1 MTIPKLSNPI
11 LRMGESL
18 QGPPFFLHDLFDSL
32 QKHAIAPASKAT
44 IGTRSRSSRNSSR
57 KSSSRRS
64 TPDLAAT
71 EDGPQ
76 QPGPPFFEPLTTARK
91 ALKLLY
97 EKGAPQSGL
106 TDSEPRIIDTATRP
120 GQVA

>member
-32 QKHAIAPASKAT
+32 QKHAIAPASKAPIDRRT
-44 IGTRSRSSRNSSR
+44 RSSRNSSR

-76 QPGPPFFEPLTTARK
+76 QPGPPFFERLTTARR

-97 EKGAPQSGL
+97 QNGATQSGSS
-106 TDSEPRIIDTATRP
+106 DSDP
-120 GQVA
+120 

>member
-1 MTIPKLSNPI
+1 
-11 LRMGESL
+11 MGESL

-44 IGTRSRSSRNSSR
+44 IDRRTRSSRNSSR

-76 QPGPPFFEPLTTARK
+76 QPGPPFFERLTTARK

-97 EKGAPQSGL
+97 EKGAPSPGSRTANPAL
-106 TDSEPRIIDTATRP
+106 SRRPR
-120 GQVA
+120 GQNRCP